1 MNKKYQDFVSSTY
14 ADLREHR
21 QEVMN
26 ALLELDCIPA
36 GMELFPAANEDQWSL
51 IKGVIDDCDYYIVI
65 SAGRYGSIGPDG
77 IGYTEMEYRYAAETG
92 KPIIAF
98 LHKDPDILP
107 KKDTENDENGQD
119 LLAQFRELM
128 KKRMCKFWD
137 TPQNLGSVVSRSL
150 IMLQRKH
157 PGIGWVRGDLVP
169 DTDSTEE
176 ILKLRKKIETLNSQ
190 LQTIRTILASVLAIA
205 LLLSWFRDPIL
216 RRISPVVISWERV
229 ESKQDLEGLLD
240 DPCAIVFIRADWS
253 ISSAFAK
260 REIDD
265 FVFDWQWNNRGPDLT
280 FYLIDHTDSTPS
292 WLIEWG
298 ESNGK
303 LSCIHNGYGETVW
316 LKGGE
321 VLLRLE
327 GQRHSHIDLRQKA
340 VELYGIGD

>member
-1 MNKKYQDFVSSTY
+1 M
-14 ADLREHR
+14 
-21 QEVMN
+21 
-26 ALLELDCIPA
+26 
-36 GMELFPAANEDQWSL
+36 
-51 IKGVIDDCDYYIVI
+51 IDDCDYYIVI

-98 LHKDPDILP
+98 LHKDPGILP

-190 LQTIRTILASVLAIA
+190 LQTIRTLPPPGTDKLKQGEDQFEIDFSCTFKDYHYDRRRCRFGA
-205 LLLSWFRDPIL
+205 LTTWDDIFYT
-216 RRISPVVISWERV
+216 ISPLMIQECE
-229 ESKQDLEGLLD
+229 ESKLRESLEEF
-240 DPCAIVFIRADWS
+240 AVTVAAESIREVIKDEETLENAN
-253 ISSAFAK
+253 ISN
-260 REIDD
+260 DD
-265 FVFDWQWNNRGPDLT
+265 FQTIKVQLLALG
-280 FYLIDHTDSTPS
+280 
-292 WLIEWG
+292 LIEQSVRNRSVKDKNIYWT
-298 ESNGK
+298 
-303 LSCIHNGYGETVW
+303 LTAYGDSSMHR
-316 LKGGE
+316 
-321 VLLRLE
+321 LRALARDD
-327 GQRHSHIDLRQKA
+327 G
-340 VELYGIGD
+340 

>member
-1 MNKKYQDFVSSTY
+1 MRII
-14 ADLREHR
+14 LR
-21 QEVMN
+21 Q
-26 ALLELDCIPA
+26 
-36 GMELFPAANEDQWSL
+36 FSL
-51 IKGVIDDCDYYIVI
+51 
-65 SAGRYGSIGPDG
+65 
-77 IGYTEMEYRYAAETG
+77 
-92 KPIIAF
+92 
-98 LHKDPDILP
+98 
-107 KKDTENDENGQD
+107 
-119 LLAQFRELM
+119 
-128 KKRMCKFWD
+128 
-137 TPQNLGSVVSRSL
+137 
-150 IMLQRKH
+150 
-157 PGIGWVRGDLVP
+157 
-169 DTDSTEE
+169 
-176 ILKLRKKIETLNSQ
+176 
-190 LQTIRTILASVLAIA
+190 RTILATVLAVP

-298 ESNGK
+298 KSNGK

-340 VELYGIGD
+340 VELYGIGN